1 MDVSMKN
8 EFFFFYVSKYMTN
21 LFIHPYFMQLLKK
34 RDSKCVF
41 FPKLDGRPSILQ
53 KKKKGKML
61 DDRIFYYGKAFLSL
75 FFLSFFFFFFG
86 GGELVK
92 L

>member
-1 MDVSMKN
+1 M
-8 EFFFFYVSKYMTN
+8 
-21 LFIHPYFMQLLKK
+21 
-34 RDSKCVF
+34 CVF

-53 KKKKGKML
+53 KKKKGKNV
-61 DDRIFYYGKAFLSL
+61 GWQNFLLWESL
-75 FFLSFFFFFFG
+75 FVSLFSFFLFFFFFG